1 MSDSENKEEKRPEI
15 PFSGVV
21 YGDTIYW
28 GTIASAIIA
37 VIGQIISFLTPD
49 SAISPSILL
58 AKIWEGKK
66 VDGIWAGSGMARP
79 DGEHW
84 YIAQLAT
91 GEGLTMFGI
100 ALGVF
105 VVIPALLAS
114 AWVLFTREDRPLF
127 GVLAIIA
134 ALITVAS
141 FVGVIQMPV
150 G

>member
-1 MSDSENKEEKRPEI
+1 MSEQRNPEESRPDI
-15 PFSGVV
+15 PQSGVA
-21 YGDTIYW
+21 YGETIYW
-28 GTIASAIIA
+28 GTIASAIIT
-37 VIGQIISFLTPD
+37 ILGQVVTFLTPG

-58 AKIWEGKK
+58 SRIWEGKD
-66 VDGIWAGSGMARP
+66 VAAIWEGVGVARP
-79 DGEHW
+79 ANEHW
-84 YIAQLAT
+84 YFAQLTT

-114 AWVLFTREDRPLF
+114 AWVLFTREGRPLF